1 MFLEIGRLLCLRLDV
16 EAVAVDPSR
25 ASGDLVGLEA
35 ICRRD
40 VELQREVDAAIS
52 QAAGFGTGRT
62 AARVRR

>member
-1 MFLEIGRLLCLRLDV
+1 MFLEIGRLLCLRLDI

-25 ASGDLVGLEA
+25 ASGDLVGL
-35 ICRRD
+35 RYRD
-40 VELQREVDAAIS
+40 VELQREVYTAIS